1 MTGPGAEMPFLEHL
15 EELRIRLIRALGAI
29 VVGFGLGLWLVQR
42 FQLVT
47 LLKQPIAP
55 YLASTGGKLA
65 VLSPTDPVMIVLK
78 LGFITGVVLASP
90 IIIYQIWAF
99 LAPALYDRE
108 RKAIMPALGFGLVLF
123 LTGSALGYFYLLPQ
137 ALRVLFSFQSE
148 ALALVI
154 TYNEYFSF
162 VLQIVLA
169 MGISF
174 ELPLVII
181 LLAAVGVISP
191 MGCIGSVVTRWYSAC
206 SPEQS
211 FRPAPTYSR

>member
-15 EELRIRLIRALGAI
+15 EELRIRLIRALAAI
-29 VVGFGLGLWLVQR
+29 VVGFGIGLWLVQR

-148 ALALVI
+148 ALAR
-154 TYNEYFSF
+154 
-162 VLQIVLA
+162 
-169 MGISF
+169 MDR
-174 ELPLVII
+174 
-181 LLAAVGVISP
+181 
-191 MGCIGSVVTRWYSAC
+191 CKAC
-206 SPEQS
+206 SSALHHGSSWLASNLATASWSERVS
-211 FRPAPTYSR
+211 ARAVVASSRA